1 MKEIPN
7 LTYINQISKGN
18 SSFEKTLMDIIR
30 KELPLEIE
38 AYQSY
43 LLDEN
48 YTETALE
55 VHKLNHKIKILGLEK
70 GCKIA
75 EKYRLN
81 LLEHS
86 LVLKSDFEG
95 ILTSL
100 LLFIKKVKL

>member
-7 LTYINQISKGN
+7 LTYINQLSKGN
-18 SSFEKTLMDIIR
+18 SSFEKTLLDIIR
-30 KELPLEIE
+30 KELPKEIE

-43 LLDEN
+43 LINED

-55 VHKLNHKIKILGLEK
+55 VHKINHKIKILGLEK

-86 LVLKSDFEG
+86 LILKSDFEN
-95 ILTSL
+95 ILKSL
-100 LLFIKKVKL
+100 LLFIKRV